1 MEGGSPRL
9 MGLRSLGLWAAAI
22 TVGTRGGLWALGL
35 KSGTISGAGLGL
47 ASPMFC
53 GRLLG

>member
-1 MEGGSPRL
+1 